1 LKKIL
6 ENFPN
11 DVRVVFKH
19 NALAFHKR
27 AMPAAEATMA
37 AHAQGKFWEMHDIV
51 FANMRALGDA
61 DLEKYAQQAG
71 LDMAKY
77 KKAMSSRQYKKQIE
91 ADMALAEKVRSRGTP
106 SFYVNGRNIRGAQP
120 YENFEK
126 LVKEE
131 LEKAKKLCGDMPGSK
146 CYDERI
152 IAKGKVFEP
161 LDSKVNKFTIE
172 GRPFMGNPKGDI
184 VITEFSDFQ

>member
-1 LKKIL
+1 MKKIL

-71 LDMAKY
+71 LDMA
-77 KKAMSSRQYKKQIE
+77 A
-91 ADMALAEKVRSRGTP
+91 
-106 SFYVNGRNIRGAQP
+106 
-120 YENFEK
+120 
-126 LVKEE
+126 
-131 LEKAKKLCGDMPGSK
+131 
-146 CYDERI
+146 
-152 IAKGKVFEP
+152 
-161 LDSKVNKFTIE
+161 
-172 GRPFMGNPKGDI
+172 
-184 VITEFSDFQ
+184 